1 MEQRKYHHSHPWIS
15 FQFDVNCVDTATVF
29 NLGEALSKCDHVSGA
44 PLQPAAAA
52 ELNTVFLTKGVHATT
67 SIEGNSLTETE
78 VRQRLEG
85 DLALPESIEYQGV
98 EIDNLLDILNEI
110 NEQCVRGELTPI
122 TVEKI
127 KEWNRAV
134 LDEQPVADGVI
145 PGQFR
150 TESVVVGSVYRGA
163 PAEDCDYLMN
173 RFVQFIT
180 VDLVTENDV
189 WKRPMAILRAVLAH
203 LYLAWIHPFGDG
215 NGRTAR
221 LIEFHLLIE
230 AGVPVPAAHVLSD
243 YYNRSRSLYYKSLE
257 LASRLPDHS
266 HGVSQFIAYAVRG
279 FVEGLRDQVDQI
291 EMHQLRIAWISFVH
305 EVFSRER
312 HSDSWRRRRLL
323 ALTLTAEP
331 VPRAELT
338 HLSPELAEMYVGK
351 SSKTLSRDINVLVER
366 GLIHRRGRGYRSS
379 QDSMAAF
386 LPPSMEQ

>member
-1 MEQRKYHHSHPWIS
+1 MEQRRYQQSHPWIS
-15 FQFDVNCVDTATVF
+15 FQFRVDSVDIPTVF

-52 ELNTVFLTKGVHATT
+52 ELNKVFLTKGVHATT

-78 VRQRLEG
+78 VRQRLDG
-85 DLALPESIEYQGV
+85 DLELPESIEYQGV
-98 EIDNLLDILNEI
+98 EIDNLLKILNDI
-110 NEQCVRGELTPI
+110 NNECVRGELTPI
-122 TVEKI
+122 TVDKI

-134 LDEQPVADGVI
+134 LDGQPVADGVV

-150 TESVVVGSVYRGA
+150 TDSVVVGSVYRGA
-163 PAEDCDYLMN
+163 PADDCDYLMD

-180 VDLVTENDV
+180 VDLVTDNEV
-189 WKRPMAILRAVLAH
+189 WRRPMAILRAILAH

-243 YYNRSRSLYYKSLE
+243 YYNRSRALYYRSLE
-257 LASRLPDHS
+257 RASGLPDHAQ
-266 HGVSQFIAYAVRG
+266 GASQFVAYAVRG

-291 EMHQLRIAWISFVH
+291 EAHQLRIAWISFVH

-312 HSDSWRRRRLL
+312 HSDSWRRRREL

-331 VPRAELT
+331 VSRNELT
-338 HLSPELAEMYVGK
+338 RLSPALAEMYAGK
-351 SSKTLSRDINVLVER
+351 SPKTLSRDINVLVDR
-366 GLIHRRGRGYRSS
+366 GLIHRRGRGYCTS
-379 QDSMAAF
+379 QERMAAF
-386 LPPSMEQ
+386 LPPSVEQ